1 LQWTSINYLIAGI
14 ILVLVGIFMLVSPS
28 LNFTTREKIIDAG
41 PLQVTA
47 DKKREI
53 QWPTYAGGV
62 VLAGGIVLLVMSR
75 KK

>member
-1 LQWTSINYLIAGI
+1 MKIAGI
-14 ILVLVGIFMLVSPS
+14 ILIVVGLFMLVSPS
-28 LNFTTREKIIDAG
+28 LNFTTREKVIDAG

-47 DKKREI
+47 NKNREI

-62 VLAGGIVLLVMSR
+62 VLAGGIVLLIASR

>member
-1 LQWTSINYLIAGI
+1 MKIAGI
-14 ILVLVGIFMLVSPS
+14 ILIVLGLFMLVSPS
-28 LNFTTREKIIDAG
+28 LNFTTREKVIDAG

-47 DKKREI
+47 NKNREI

-62 VLAGGIVLLVMSR
+62 VLAGGIVLLIASR